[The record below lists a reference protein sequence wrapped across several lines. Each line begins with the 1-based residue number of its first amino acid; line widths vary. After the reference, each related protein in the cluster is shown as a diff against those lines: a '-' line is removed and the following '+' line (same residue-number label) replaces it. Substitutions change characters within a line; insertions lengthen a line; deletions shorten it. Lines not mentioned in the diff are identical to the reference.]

1 MSPMFRR
8 GRSLQGGNPGRRHDT
23 YSGPPPALFD
33 GAADAR
39 KCHRSRA
46 WYSDTVIAVPQ
57 STTQD
62 EALVA
67 ELHRLGVQHLA
78 RLSSAEPDQPI
89 SAAALF
95 VQLAGHSQARF
106 RSALILVFLRQPGLA
121 HAVPAALEQC
131 SIDAATTLRLFY
143 QAAVYLQPD
152 VLPALPFEPRS
163 RMPLPDLFS
172 AELGLPAPGTIPV
185 DDALQALAERHRALT
200 GLDCNWVG
208 TYRQHL
214 PLFLRQLGR
223 HADAHA
229 A

>member
-1 MSPMFRR
+1 M
-8 GRSLQGGNPGRRHDT
+8 
-23 YSGPPPALFD
+23 
-33 GAADAR
+33 
-39 KCHRSRA
+39 
-46 WYSDTVIAVPQ
+46 IAVPQ
-57 STTQD
+57 PATQD

-78 RLSSAEPDQPI
+78 RLTTAETDRPMQ
-89 SAAALF
+89 AAALLN
-95 VQLAGHSQARF
+95 QLAGHPQARF

-121 HAVPAALEQC
+121 HAVPAALEHC
-131 SIDAATTLRLFY
+131 TPEAANTLRLFY
-143 QAAVYLQPD
+143 QAAVYLQPS
-152 VLPALPFEPRS
+152 VLPVLPSEPGS

-172 AELGLPAPGTIPV
+172 VELELPAPGAFPV

-200 GLDCNWVG
+200 GVHCNWVG

-223 HADAHA
+223 YADAHA